1 MIRRV
6 TLLGMI
12 LAIAG
17 GVGLF
22 LLKHEVQSMESRL
35 AEVRRGIFQD
45 QQATHVL
52 KAEWT
57 YLNDPARLRDL
68 AARHLD
74 LKPIRATQIV
84 SIDSLPRR
92 EAVPASIE
100 APQTP
105 PLSEAQVSPPLQGPA
120 QSRPEVRPHLRPEPP
135 VQRLKISPPPVK
147 AAPPH
152 ISTSVVEAPKAP
164 SITEL
169 AEAR

>member
-1 MIRRV
+1 MIRPM
-6 TLLGMI
+6 TLLGLI

-22 LLKHEVQSMESRL
+22 LLKHEVQTMESRL

-52 KAEWT
+52 KAEWS

-68 AARHLD
+68 AERHLA
-74 LKPIRATQIV
+74 LKPVRATQII
-84 SIDSLPRR
+84 SIDALPRR
-92 EAVPASIE
+92 EAIPASME
-100 APQTP
+100 STLP
-105 PLSEAQVSPPLQGPA
+105 PGESEARMSPPAQGPA
-120 QSRPEVRPHLRPEPP
+120 QSRPPVKKEPP
-135 VQRLKISPPPVK
+135 VQHLKISPPPIK
-147 AAPPH
+147 AAPQPRT
-152 ISTSVVEAPKAP
+152 TSVVEAPKAP